1 MFRSLCLA
9 QARRIWFGPWGKIWG
24 SPENKHARPCRY
36 GGYKR
41 LSSSPGSSRQAET
54 SASFSSER
62 QEQRGGELC
71 PAGLPRPGLVPVRPR
86 GHGGQAAHPSAP
98 ARPEGRVCAAEGV
111 AFLPCSGPRRSTPGA
126 GACTPAGPRPEPRSP
141 HCGPPLTLVEL
152 RRCDGESGSSVSAR
166 SGGEDPEDPLCPPP
180 GQCRPVGAPPVRISS
195 QDLPLG
201 SRPAFPLPLE
211 PAPDGRPAWLTQCVP
226 GRALCPPGLVP
237 TSDSG
242 LFLPPTRPP
251 SRPASAHPLLSVLRS
266 PGQWPA
272 TPPGRVPLSPF
283 PAPPPIPTVT
293 SCLLH
298 RVLAGLSVGAAVAP
312 SARSDGRAVGTPRW
326 PLFSAPPPSQ
336 ELCSS
341 KSERSLSPNTT
352 LIVHLKLVV

>member
-1 MFRSLCLA
+1 MPRWA
-9 QARRIWFGPWGKIWG
+9 PETWAGPRPSTRAWGAG
-24 SPENKHARPCRY
+24 RTPQR
-36 GGYKR
+36 
-41 LSSSPGSSRQAET
+41 SRQA
-54 SASFSSER
+54 
-62 QEQRGGELC
+62 RG
-71 PAGLPRPGLVPVRPR
+71 AGLCS
-86 GHGGQAAHPSAP
+86 GGSRLP
-98 ARPEGRVCAAEGV
+98 ALLG
-111 AFLPCSGPRRSTPGA
+111 SGPRRSTPGA

-283 PAPPPIPTVT
+283 PAPPIPTVT

-298 RVLAGLSVGAAVAP
+298 RVLAGLSVGAPPQQRWLPPPAVTAALWGHPGGP
-312 SARSDGRAVGTPRW
+312 SFQLLPLLRS
-326 PLFSAPPPSQ
+326 SAPANLNGPCHQIRP
-336 ELCSS
+336 
-341 KSERSLSPNTT
+341 
-352 LIVHLKLVV
+352 